1 LGQESAASYKGESG
15 LVADENTQWKGKTYG
30 FRAMGLSTG
39 WNLIADTTYL
49 FEILKCF
56 ES

>member
-56 ES
+56 